1 MADWFVAAGKQ
12 YDMQPPWQLRKDNK
26 YENGPT
32 VDANLEMVLL
42 AAGRKDVP
50 GCG

>member
-32 VDANLEMVLL
+32 VDANLEMVLFN
-42 AAGRKDVP
+42 
-50 GCG
+50 